1 MRVYDYVNV
10 SPYKNWIDP
19 LPTFQE
25 AAYPPFARGPR
36 LTAAYRRLS
45 PVSAAG
51 ATRHRGRAHVGGG
64 FPPIPPPLF
73 FVLLLLFAGAFF
85 FAALEEEVARFLLAV
100 VVLDARRWTTTWRV
114 LCTPPPTTTTS
125 RHHYRSQSHRPSRL
139 VVVVVLIEVRDDND
153 PARYPRG
160 CSPSHSSAPRTR
172 PRRRRCRSVRGY
184 RA

>member
-64 FPPIPPPLF
+64 FPPIPPPPLLRPPPPLRGR
-73 FVLLLLFAGAFF
+73 LLL
-85 FAALEEEVARFLLAV
+85 
-100 VVLDARRWTTTWRV
+100 
-114 LCTPPPTTTTS
+114 
-125 RHHYRSQSHRPSRL
+125 
-139 VVVVVLIEVRDDND
+139 
-153 PARYPRG
+153 RG
-160 CSPSHSSAPRTR
+160 
-172 PRRRRCRSVRGY
+172 PRRRSGAFPPRGGGLGCKTVDDDL
-184 RA
+184 ASPMHSTSDNDDE

>member
-64 FPPIPPPLF
+64 FPPIPPPSSSSSSSSSR
-73 FVLLLLFAGAFF
+73 APSSS
-85 FAALEEEVARFLLAV
+85 RPSKKK
-100 VVLDARRWTTTWRV
+100 WRV
-114 LCTPPPTTTTS
+114 SSS
-125 RHHYRSQSHRPSRL
+125 RWWSWMQDGGRRL
-139 VVVVVLIEVRDDND
+139 GESYALHLRQ
-153 PARYPRG
+153 
-160 CSPSHSSAPRTR
+160 
-172 PRRRRCRSVRGY
+172 RRRVDIITVVRVID
-184 RA
+184 RPVSWSWSF